1 MNERKNTTQPTLN
14 ERLRSAGC
22 TTSPAGNG
30 KKYIFFM
37 GLLVFTGNAYEVSD
51 WLDKNSDDFYRD
63 AT

>member
-1 MNERKNTTQPTLN
+1 MNQPTLN

-30 KKYIFFM
+30 KKNIFFKR
-37 GLLVFTGNAYEVSD
+37 LRVFVGNAFEVSD
-51 WLDKNSDDFYRD
+51 WLDKNLDDLYRD